1 MIETRGAAHQPVEE
15 AVAQP
20 ADDVFVSPFE
30 MALQEANDGRRN
42 QRRERQKKVRAW
54 EYADD
59 EEDIIERTLAHH
71 RKSQ

>member
-1 MIETRGAAHQPVEE
+1 
-15 AVAQP
+15 
-20 ADDVFVSPFE
+20 
-30 MALQEANDGRRN
+30 
-42 QRRERQKKVRAW
+42 VRAW